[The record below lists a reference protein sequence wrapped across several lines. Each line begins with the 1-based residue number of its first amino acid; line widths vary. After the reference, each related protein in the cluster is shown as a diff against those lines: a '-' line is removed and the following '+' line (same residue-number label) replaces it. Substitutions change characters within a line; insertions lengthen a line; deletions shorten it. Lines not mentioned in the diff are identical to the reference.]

1 MMAIFGQTIISAVAA
16 GAIYA
21 LIAVGFS
28 LIYQTT
34 KLVNFAHGSIAIL
47 APYVSYSLLKLG
59 LVMPA
64 AVLGGVLAAAAF
76 AFVMD
81 RVVLAPLRTR
91 HISVPILATVAV
103 AIVIEAVISLVWGSQ
118 PLYLESLASD
128 EPWRISGLSITPNQV
143 VIVGITGAVVLPL
156 LWVIATTKVG
166 RAMRGCAQDPEV
178 VTLFGV
184 SPARMYLL
192 SFVLGGVLAGLA
204 GVLIAPV
211 TGLKPTGGLE
221 LSTIGFSAAVLGG
234 LGSLPG
240 ALVGGFLIALLVNM
254 TQVYLSAGYGL
265 GVAYLV
271 MALVLL
277 VRVRGLFGDDIEAVR
292 QV

>member
-1 MMAIFGQTIISAVAA
+1 MTIFLQTIISAIVA
-16 GAIYA
+16 GAVYA
-21 LIAVGFS
+21 LVALGFS

-47 APYVSYSLLKLG
+47 APYAAYSLLRAG
-59 LVMPA
+59 VGMPI
-64 AVLGGVLAAAAF
+64 AVLGGVVAAAAL
-76 AFVMD
+76 AFLME
-81 RVVLAPLRTR
+81 RVVLVPLRHR
-91 HISVPILATVAV
+91 HLSVPILATVAA
-103 AIVIEAVISLVWGSQ
+103 AIVIEATITLGWGSQ
-118 PLYLESLASD
+118 PRYLAGLASD
-128 EPWRISGLSITPNQV
+128 QPWRIAGLSITPNQV
-143 VIVGITGAVVLPL
+143 VIVAIAGAVVLPL
-156 LWVIATTKVG
+156 LWLIARTKIG

-211 TGLKPTGGLE
+211 TGLRPTGGLE
-221 LSTIGFSAAVLGG
+221 LSAIGFSAAVLGG
-234 LGSLPG
+234 LGSLTG
-240 ALVGGFLIALLVNM
+240 ALVGGFLIALMVSL

-271 MALVLL
+271 MVLVLL
-277 VRVRGLFGDDIEAVR
+277 VRVKGLFGDDIEAVR
-292 QV
+292 EV